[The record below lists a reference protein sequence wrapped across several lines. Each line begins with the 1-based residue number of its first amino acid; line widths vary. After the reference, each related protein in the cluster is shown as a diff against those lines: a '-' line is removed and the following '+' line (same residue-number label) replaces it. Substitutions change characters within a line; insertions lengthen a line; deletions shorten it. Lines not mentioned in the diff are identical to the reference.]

1 MTEYSTKKTVTEKL
15 EHMTLRLID
24 VPKSFGVVNR
34 HGLTVATFEVDEADP
49 QYDALMKAVND
60 GTKVTIN
67 ITRNVEV
74 RIEGE

>member
-1 MTEYSTKKTVTEKL
+1 MTCTTDRF

-24 VPKSFGVVNR
+24 VPKSFGIVNR

-49 QYDALMKAVND
+49 QYDALMKVVND

-67 ITRNVEV
+67 ITHTVEFKWRKRNEEDK
-74 RIEGE
+74 I

>member
-1 MTEYSTKKTVTEKL
+1 MTTERL

-34 HGLTVATFEVDEADP
+34 HGLTVAIFEVDETDP

-60 GTKVTIN
+60 GTKVTVN
-67 ITRNVEV
+67 ITRDVKV
-74 RIEGE
+74 KMEGKE